1 MPEVLDDQVVPS
13 PDVRMVPADPTETYD
28 GIASLV
34 NPVPVSYWLLKVF
47 APKSLTPVVILI
59 LYVVEKDKL
68 DEGVTLNVL
77 LELDTVGEADIC
89 TQVLKLSEEI

>member
-1 MPEVLDDQVVPS
+1 
-13 PDVRMVPADPTETYD
+13 MVPASPTATWV
-28 GIASLV
+28 GSASLV

-68 DEGVTLNVL
+68 DEGVTVNDCESLS
-77 LELDTVGEADIC
+77 TGGEADIC
-89 TQVLKLSEEI
+89 TQVLKLSEET